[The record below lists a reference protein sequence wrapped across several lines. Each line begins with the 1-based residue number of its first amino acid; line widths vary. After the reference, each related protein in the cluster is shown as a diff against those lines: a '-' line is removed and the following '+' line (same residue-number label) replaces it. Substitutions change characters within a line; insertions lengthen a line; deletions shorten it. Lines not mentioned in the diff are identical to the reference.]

1 MSTIRVDIQVLRGL
15 AVLFVVL
22 EHLAIPGFQ
31 YGYLGVDIFFVISGF
46 LITSI
51 VSKGL
56 DRDSFS
62 FKQFYLRRA
71 KRLLPASFVTILATI
86 IAAKFFLP
94 PMQIESLKQQIVGA
108 LTFSTNLVLLS
119 QAGYFDLESATKPL
133 LHMWS
138 LAVEEQF
145 YFFVPALLAF
155 TPAKHWRKILIFLAI
170 ASFVGCLYLSA
181 SNQSAAFYLL
191 PTRAWELLIGSI
203 ASMLVHSNVIK
214 SMTSKLA
221 IPAFAVLLASPFVNT
236 GLSHPGLDAVIVCF
250 ATAIVL
256 LANHKMLNGQKRMFF
271 VNKIGDV
278 SYSLYLVHWPIIA
291 IANASIETESV
302 TIKAMLLAASFI
314 SAFALY
320 RFVEEPF
327 RKMQYGIKP
336 SLVVFPALTLALFG
350 LSYSF
355 LKVQS
360 AEAIEKLF
368 APNYG
373 LDRSC
378 GTNIYKD
385 TEKCRTSPDPKIIV
399 WGDSYAMHNIPGI
412 ALSQKIDIRQATRSA
427 CAPFLN
433 TAPNTKRSNFEEQAR
448 QCVGF
453 NESAFK
459 FISQTPS
466 IDTVILAGSYGQ
478 YMQDTYESISFDDSG
493 VMQIAKSTPE
503 RAMKDMREVVEK
515 LKALGKQV
523 VIIAPPPPL
532 NTTLVG
538 CIQGE
543 MANPSLTNQS
553 SKCML
558 DRKLFE
564 RSHKNVLDLMKY
576 AENSLGAKVIYL
588 SDALCDA
595 NSCKTIIDG
604 VPIYR
609 DPGHL
614 STTGSLKLYE
624 KMPNILSAI
633 AGKHQS

>member
-22 EHLAIPGFQ
+22 EHLAIPGFH

-51 VSKGL
+51 VSRGL
-56 DRDSFS
+56 ARDKFS
-62 FKQFYLRRA
+62 FKEFYLRRA

-86 IAAKFFLP
+86 IAAKLFLP
-94 PMQIESLKQQIVGA
+94 PMQIESLKQQIIGA
-108 LTFSTNLVLLS
+108 LTFSTNFVLLS

-155 TPAKHWRKILIFLAI
+155 TPAKHWRKILVVLAI
-170 ASFVGCLYLSA
+170 ASFVGCLYLSL

-203 ASMLVHSNVIK
+203 ASMLVHSAAVKNV
-214 SMTSKLA
+214 TSKLA
-221 IPAFAVLLASPFVNT
+221 VPAFAVLLASPFVNS
-236 GLSHPGLDAVIVCF
+236 GLSHPGLDAVVVCF

-256 LANHKMLNGQKRMFF
+256 LANHRLINSKVWTPIEKA
-271 VNKIGDV
+271 GDI

-291 IANASIETESV
+291 IANASIGTESMTV
-302 TIKAMLLAASFI
+302 KATLLAASLVTAI
-314 SAFALY
+314 ALY
-320 RFVEEPF
+320 NLVEKPF
-327 RKMQYGIKP
+327 RVMQYGFKP

-350 LSYSF
+350 LSHSF

-360 AEAIEKLF
+360 AEKIEKLF

-385 TEKCRTSPDPKIIV
+385 TEKCRTSQDPKIIV
-399 WGDSYAMHNIPGI
+399 WGDSYAMHNIPG
-412 ALSQKIDIRQATRSA
+412 LSQAQKIDIRQATRSA

-433 TAPNTKRSNFEEQAR
+433 TAPNTKRSDFEAQAR

-453 NESAFK
+453 NDSTFK
-459 FISQTPS
+459 FISDTPS
-466 IDTVILAGSYGQ
+466 IKTVILAGSYGQ
-478 YMQDTYESISFDDSG
+478 YMQDTFESISFDTSG
-493 VMQIAKSTPE
+493 VMQIEKSTPK
-503 RAMKDMREVVEK
+503 RAMKDMQVVVEK

-523 VIIAPPPPL
+523 VIISPPPPI
-532 NTTLVG
+532 NTTIVS
-538 CIQGE
+538 CIQAE
-543 MANPSLTNQS
+543 MASPSLTNQS
-553 SKCML
+553 SKCLL

-564 RSHKNVLDLMKY
+564 RSHKNVLNLMKY
-576 AENSLGAKVIYL
+576 AETSLGAKVIYL

-595 NSCKTIIDG
+595 KSCKTIIDG

-614 STTGSLKLYE
+614 SNTGSVKLYQ
-624 KMPNILSAI
+624 KMPNIL
-633 AGKHQS
+633 AGINSNS

>member
-22 EHLAIPGFQ
+22 EHLAIPGFH

-51 VSKGL
+51 VSRGL
-56 DRDSFS
+56 ARDKFS
-62 FKQFYLRRA
+62 FKEFYLRRA

-86 IAAKFFLP
+86 IAAKLFLP
-94 PMQIESLKQQIVGA
+94 PMQIESLKQQIIGA
-108 LTFSTNLVLLS
+108 LTFSTNFVLLS

-155 TPAKHWRKILIFLAI
+155 TPAKHWRKILVVLAI
-170 ASFVGCLYLSA
+170 ASFVGCLYLSL

-203 ASMLVHSNVIK
+203 ASMLVHSAAVKNV
-214 SMTSKLA
+214 TSKLA
-221 IPAFAVLLASPFVNT
+221 IPAFAVLLASPFFNS
-236 GLSHPGLDAVIVCF
+236 GLSHPGLDAVVVCF

-256 LANHKMLNGQKRMFF
+256 LANHRLINSKVWSPIEKA
-271 VNKIGDV
+271 GDI

-291 IANASIETESV
+291 IANASIGTESMTV
-302 TIKAMLLAASFI
+302 KATLLAASLVTAI
-314 SAFALY
+314 ALY
-320 RFVEEPF
+320 NLVEKPF
-327 RKMQYGIKP
+327 RVMQYGFKP

-350 LSYSF
+350 LSHSF

-360 AEAIEKLF
+360 AEKIEKLF

-385 TEKCRTSPDPKIIV
+385 TEKCRTSQDPKIIV
-399 WGDSYAMHNIPGI
+399 WGDSYAMHNIPG
-412 ALSQKIDIRQATRSA
+412 LSQAQKIDIRQATRSA

-433 TAPNTKRSNFEEQAR
+433 TAPNTKRSDFEAQAR

-453 NESAFK
+453 NDSTFK
-459 FISQTPS
+459 FISDTPS
-466 IDTVILAGSYGQ
+466 IKTVILAGSYGQ
-478 YMQDTYESISFDDSG
+478 YMQDTFESISFDTSG
-493 VMQIAKSTPE
+493 VMQVEKSTPE
-503 RAMKDMREVVEK
+503 RAMKDMQVVVEK

-523 VIIAPPPPL
+523 VIISPPPPI
-532 NTTLVG
+532 NTTIVS
-538 CIQGE
+538 CIQAE
-543 MANPSLTNQS
+543 MASPSLTNQS
-553 SKCML
+553 SKCLL

-564 RSHKNVLDLMKY
+564 RSHKNVLNLMKY
-576 AENSLGAKVIYL
+576 AETSLGAKVIYL

-595 NSCKTIIDG
+595 KSCKTIIDG

-614 STTGSLKLYE
+614 SNTGSVKLYQ
-624 KMPNILSAI
+624 KMPNIL
-633 AGKHQS
+633 AGINSNS

>member
-1 MSTIRVDIQVLRGL
+1 
-15 AVLFVVL
+15 
-22 EHLAIPGFQ
+22 LAIPGFH

-51 VSKGL
+51 VSRGL
-56 DRDSFS
+56 ARDKFS
-62 FKQFYLRRA
+62 FKEFYLRRA

-86 IAAKFFLP
+86 IAAKLFLP
-94 PMQIESLKQQIVGA
+94 PMQIESLKQQIIGA
-108 LTFSTNLVLLS
+108 LTFSTNFVLLS

-155 TPAKHWRKILIFLAI
+155 TPAKHWRKILVVLAI
-170 ASFVGCLYLSA
+170 ASFVGCLYLSL

-203 ASMLVHSNVIK
+203 ASMLVHSAAVKNV
-214 SMTSKLA
+214 TSKLA
-221 IPAFAVLLASPFVNT
+221 VPAFAVLLASPFVNS
-236 GLSHPGLDAVIVCF
+236 GLSHPGLDAVVVCF

-256 LANHKMLNGQKRMFF
+256 LANHRLINSKVWTPIEKA
-271 VNKIGDV
+271 GDI

-291 IANASIETESV
+291 IANASIGTESMTV
-302 TIKAMLLAASFI
+302 KATLLAASLVTAI
-314 SAFALY
+314 ALY
-320 RFVEEPF
+320 NLVEKPF
-327 RKMQYGIKP
+327 RVMQYGFKP

-350 LSYSF
+350 LSHSF

-360 AEAIEKLF
+360 AEKIEKLF

-385 TEKCRTSPDPKIIV
+385 TEKCRTSQDPKIIV
-399 WGDSYAMHNIPGI
+399 WGDSYAMHNIPG
-412 ALSQKIDIRQATRSA
+412 LSQAQKIDIRQATRSA

-433 TAPNTKRSNFEEQAR
+433 TAPNTKRSDFEAQAR

-453 NESAFK
+453 NDSTFK
-459 FISQTPS
+459 FISDTPS
-466 IDTVILAGSYGQ
+466 IKTVILAGSYGQ
-478 YMQDTYESISFDDSG
+478 YMQDTFESISFDTSG
-493 VMQIAKSTPE
+493 VMQIEKSTPE
-503 RAMKDMREVVEK
+503 RAMKDMQVVVEK

-523 VIIAPPPPL
+523 VIISPPPPI
-532 NTTLVG
+532 NTTIVS
-538 CIQGE
+538 CIQAE
-543 MANPSLTNQS
+543 MASPSLTNQS
-553 SKCML
+553 SKCLL

-564 RSHKNVLDLMKY
+564 RSHKNVLNLMKY
-576 AENSLGAKVIYL
+576 ADTSLGAKVIYL

-595 NSCKTIIDG
+595 KSCKTIIDG

-614 STTGSLKLYE
+614 SNTGSVKLYQ
-624 KMPNILSAI
+624 KMPNIL
-633 AGKHQS
+633 AGINSNS

>member
-1 MSTIRVDIQVLRGL
+1 
-15 AVLFVVL
+15 
-22 EHLAIPGFQ
+22 LAIPGFH

-51 VSKGL
+51 VSRGL
-56 DRDSFS
+56 ARDKFS
-62 FKQFYLRRA
+62 FKEFYLRRA

-86 IAAKFFLP
+86 IAAKLFLP
-94 PMQIESLKQQIVGA
+94 PMQIESLKQQIIGA
-108 LTFSTNLVLLS
+108 LTFSTNFVLLS

-155 TPAKHWRKILIFLAI
+155 TPAKHWRKILVVLAI
-170 ASFVGCLYLSA
+170 ASFVGCLYLSL

-203 ASMLVHSNVIK
+203 ASMLVHSAAVKNV
-214 SMTSKLA
+214 TSKLA
-221 IPAFAVLLASPFVNT
+221 IPAFAVLLASPFFNS
-236 GLSHPGLDAVIVCF
+236 GLSHPGLDAVVVCF

-256 LANHKMLNGQKRMFF
+256 LANHRLINSKVWSPIEKA
-271 VNKIGDV
+271 GDI

-291 IANASIETESV
+291 IANASIGTESMTV
-302 TIKAMLLAASFI
+302 KATLLAASLVTAI
-314 SAFALY
+314 ALY
-320 RFVEEPF
+320 NLVEKPF
-327 RKMQYGIKP
+327 RVMQYGFKP

-350 LSYSF
+350 LSHSF

-360 AEAIEKLF
+360 AEKIEKLF

-385 TEKCRTSPDPKIIV
+385 TEKCRTSQDPKIIV
-399 WGDSYAMHNIPGI
+399 WGDSYAMHNIPG
-412 ALSQKIDIRQATRSA
+412 LSQAQKIDIRQATRSA

-433 TAPNTKRSNFEEQAR
+433 TAPNTKRSDFEAQAR

-453 NESAFK
+453 NDSTFK
-459 FISQTPS
+459 FISDTPS
-466 IDTVILAGSYGQ
+466 IKTVILAGSYGQ
-478 YMQDTYESISFDDSG
+478 YMQDTFESISFDTSG
-493 VMQIAKSTPE
+493 VMQIEKSTPE
-503 RAMKDMREVVEK
+503 RAMKDMQVVVEK

-523 VIIAPPPPL
+523 VIISPPPPI
-532 NTTLVG
+532 NTTIVS
-538 CIQGE
+538 CIQAE
-543 MANPSLTNQS
+543 MASPSLTNQS
-553 SKCML
+553 SKCLL

-564 RSHKNVLDLMKY
+564 RSHKNVLNLMKY
-576 AENSLGAKVIYL
+576 AETSLGAKVIYL

-595 NSCKTIIDG
+595 KSCKTIIDG

-614 STTGSLKLYE
+614 SNTGSVKLYQ
-624 KMPNILSAI
+624 KMPNIL
-633 AGKHQS
+633 AGINSNS

>member
-1 MSTIRVDIQVLRGL
+1 MSKIRVDIQVLRGL

-56 DRDSFS
+56 ERDKFS
-62 FKQFYLRRA
+62 FKEFYLRRA

-86 IAAKFFLP
+86 AAAKLFLP
-94 PMQIESLKQQIVGA
+94 PMQIESLKQQIIGA
-108 LTFSTNLVLLS
+108 LTFSTNFVLLS

-155 TPAKHWRKILIFLAI
+155 TPAKHWRKILVVLAI

-203 ASMLVHSNVIK
+203 ASMLVHSAVVKNAA
-214 SMTSKLA
+214 SKLA
-221 IPAFAVLLASPFVNT
+221 IPAFAVLLASPFVNS
-236 GLSHPGLDAVIVCF
+236 GLSHPGLDAVVVCF

-256 LANHKMLNGQKRMFF
+256 LANHSLLNGQKRMLFI
-271 VNKIGDV
+271 NKAGDI

-291 IANASIETESV
+291 IANASIGTDSM
-302 TIKAMLLAASFI
+302 ILKATLLAASLV
-314 SAFALY
+314 SAVALY
-320 RFVEEPF
+320 NLVEKPF
-327 RKMQYGIKP
+327 RVMQYSYKP

-350 LSYSF
+350 LSHSF
-355 LKVQS
+355 LKVHS
-360 AEAIEKLF
+360 AEKIEKLF

-378 GTNIYKD
+378 GTNIYRD
-385 TEKCRTSPDPKIIV
+385 TEKCRTSQDPKTIV
-399 WGDSYAMHNIPGI
+399 WGDSFAMHNIPGM
-412 ALSQKIDIRQATRSA
+412 AQSQKIDIRQATRSA
-427 CAPFLN
+427 CPPFLN
-433 TAPNTKRSNFEEQAR
+433 TAPSNRRSNFELQAR
-448 QCVGF
+448 QCAGF
-453 NESAFK
+453 NDSTFK
-459 FISQTPS
+459 FISETPS
-466 IDTVILAGSYGQ
+466 IKTVILAGSYGQ
-478 YMQDTYESISFDDSG
+478 YMQDTYESISFDANG
-493 VMQIAKSTPE
+493 AMQVEKSTPE
-503 RAMKDMREVVEK
+503 RVMKDMRNVVEK

-523 VIIAPPPPL
+523 VIIAPPPQI
-532 NTTLVG
+532 NTTIVS

-543 MANPSLTNQS
+543 MANPSLINQS
-553 SKCML
+553 SKCLL

-576 AENSLGAKVIYL
+576 AETTLGAKVIYL

-595 NSCKTIIDG
+595 KSCKTIIDG

-609 DPGHL
+609 DKGHL
-614 STTGSLKLYE
+614 STTGSVKLYQ
-624 KMPNILSAI
+624 KMPNIL
-633 AGKHQS
+633 AGVDSNT

>member
-22 EHLAIPGFQ
+22 EHLAIPGFH

-51 VSKGL
+51 VSRGL
-56 DRDSFS
+56 ARDKFS
-62 FKQFYLRRA
+62 FKEFYLRRA

-86 IAAKFFLP
+86 IAAKLFLP
-94 PMQIESLKQQIVGA
+94 PMQTESLKQQIIGA
-108 LTFSTNLVLLS
+108 LTFSTNFVLLS

-155 TPAKHWRKILIFLAI
+155 TPARHWRKILVVLAI
-170 ASFVGCLYLSA
+170 ASFVGCLYLSL

-203 ASMLVHSNVIK
+203 ASMLVHSAAVKNV
-214 SMTSKLA
+214 TSKLA
-221 IPAFAVLLASPFVNT
+221 IPAFAVLLASPFFNS
-236 GLSHPGLDAVIVCF
+236 GLSHPGLDAVVVCF

-256 LANHKMLNGQKRMFF
+256 LANHRLINSKVWSPIEKA
-271 VNKIGDV
+271 GDI

-291 IANASIETESV
+291 IANASIGTESMTV
-302 TIKAMLLAASFI
+302 KATLLAASLVTAI
-314 SAFALY
+314 ALY
-320 RFVEEPF
+320 NLVEKPF
-327 RKMQYGIKP
+327 RVMQYGFKP

-350 LSYSF
+350 LSHSF

-360 AEAIEKLF
+360 AEKIEKLF

-385 TEKCRTSPDPKIIV
+385 TEKCRTSQDPKIIV
-399 WGDSYAMHNIPGI
+399 WGDSYAMHNIPG
-412 ALSQKIDIRQATRSA
+412 LSQAQKIDIRQATRSA

-433 TAPNTKRSNFEEQAR
+433 TAPNTKRSDFEAQAR

-453 NESAFK
+453 NDSTFK
-459 FISQTPS
+459 FISDTPS
-466 IDTVILAGSYGQ
+466 IKTVILAGSYGQ
-478 YMQDTYESISFDDSG
+478 YMQDTFESISFDTSG
-493 VMQIAKSTPE
+493 VMQVEKSTPE
-503 RAMKDMREVVEK
+503 RAMKDMQVVVEK

-523 VIIAPPPPL
+523 VIISPPPPI
-532 NTTLVG
+532 NTTIVS
-538 CIQGE
+538 CIQAE
-543 MANPSLTNQS
+543 MASPSLTNQS
-553 SKCML
+553 SKCLL

-564 RSHKNVLDLMKY
+564 RSHKNVLNLMKY
-576 AENSLGAKVIYL
+576 AETSLGAKVIYL

-595 NSCKTIIDG
+595 KSCKTIIDG

-614 STTGSLKLYE
+614 SNTGSVKLYQ
-624 KMPNILSAI
+624 KMPNIL
-633 AGKHQS
+633 AGINSNS

>member
-22 EHLAIPGFQ
+22 EHLAIPGFH

-51 VSKGL
+51 VSRGL
-56 DRDSFS
+56 ARDKFS
-62 FKQFYLRRA
+62 FKEFYLRRA

-86 IAAKFFLP
+86 IAAKLFLP
-94 PMQIESLKQQIVGA
+94 PMQIESLKQQIIGA
-108 LTFSTNLVLLS
+108 LTFSTNFVLLS

-155 TPAKHWRKILIFLAI
+155 TPARHWRKILVVLAI
-170 ASFVGCLYLSA
+170 ASFVGCLYLSL

-203 ASMLVHSNVIK
+203 ASMLVHSAAVKNV
-214 SMTSKLA
+214 TSKLA
-221 IPAFAVLLASPFVNT
+221 VPAFAVLLASPFVNS
-236 GLSHPGLDAVIVCF
+236 GLSHPGLDAVVVCF

-256 LANHKMLNGQKRMFF
+256 LANHRLINSKVWTPIEKA
-271 VNKIGDV
+271 GDI

-291 IANASIETESV
+291 IANASIGTESMTV
-302 TIKAMLLAASFI
+302 KATLLAASLVTAI
-314 SAFALY
+314 ALY
-320 RFVEEPF
+320 NLVEKPF
-327 RKMQYGIKP
+327 RVMQYGFKP

-350 LSYSF
+350 LSHSF

-360 AEAIEKLF
+360 AEKIEKLF

-385 TEKCRTSPDPKIIV
+385 TEKCRTSQDPKIIV
-399 WGDSYAMHNIPGI
+399 WGDSYAMHNIPG
-412 ALSQKIDIRQATRSA
+412 LSQAQKIDIRQATRSA

-433 TAPNTKRSNFEEQAR
+433 TAPNTKRSDFEAQAR

-453 NESAFK
+453 NDSTFK
-459 FISQTPS
+459 FISDTPS
-466 IDTVILAGSYGQ
+466 IKTVILAGSYGQ
-478 YMQDTYESISFDDSG
+478 YMQDTFESISFDTSG
-493 VMQIAKSTPE
+493 VMQIEKSTPE
-503 RAMKDMREVVEK
+503 RAMKDMQVVVEK

-523 VIIAPPPPL
+523 VIISPPPPI
-532 NTTLVG
+532 NTTIVS
-538 CIQGE
+538 CIQAE
-543 MANPSLTNQS
+543 MASPSLTNQS
-553 SKCML
+553 SKCLL

-564 RSHKNVLDLMKY
+564 RSHKNVLNLMKY
-576 AENSLGAKVIYL
+576 AETSLGAKVIYL

-595 NSCKTIIDG
+595 KSCKTIIDG

-614 STTGSLKLYE
+614 SNTGSVKLYQ
-624 KMPNILSAI
+624 KMPNIL
-633 AGKHQS
+633 AGINSNS

>member
-51 VSKGL
+51 VARGIE
-56 DRDSFS
+56 RDKFS
-62 FKQFYLRRA
+62 FKEFYLRRA

-94 PMQIESLKQQIVGA
+94 PMQIDSLKQQIIGA
-108 LTFSTNLVLLS
+108 LTFSTNFVLLS

-155 TPAKHWRKILIFLAI
+155 TPAKHWRRILVVLAI
-170 ASFVGCLYLSA
+170 ASFVGCLYLSL

-203 ASMLVHSNVIK
+203 ASMLVYSANVK
-214 SMTSKLA
+214 NVASKLA
-221 IPAFAVLLASPFVNT
+221 IPSFAVLLASPFFNS

-256 LANHKMLNGQKRMFF
+256 LANHRLINSKVWMPIEKA
-271 VNKIGDV
+271 GDI

-291 IANASIETESV
+291 IANASIGTESMTV
-302 TIKAMLLAASFI
+302 KATLLAASL
-314 SAFALY
+314 ATAVALY
-320 RFVEEPF
+320 NLVEKPF
-327 RKMQYGIKP
+327 RVMQYGFKP

-350 LSYSF
+350 LSHSF
-355 LKVQS
+355 LNVQS
-360 AEAIEKLF
+360 AEKIEKLF

-385 TEKCRTSPDPKIIV
+385 TEKCRTSQDPKIIV
-399 WGDSYAMHNIPGI
+399 WGDSYAMHNIPGL
-412 ALSQKIDIRQATRSA
+412 AQTQKIDIRQATRSA

-433 TAPNTKRSNFEEQAR
+433 TAPNTKKSNFEEQAR

-453 NESAFK
+453 NDSTFK
-459 FISQTPS
+459 FISETKS
-466 IDTVILAGSYGQ
+466 IKTVILAASYWQ
-478 YMQDTYESISFDDSG
+478 YTQDTYESISFDASG
-493 VMQIAKSTPE
+493 SMQIAKSTPE
-503 RAMKDMREVVEK
+503 RAKHDMREVVEK
-515 LKALGKQV
+515 LNGLGKQV

-532 NTTLVG
+532 NSSIIN

-558 DRKLFE
+558 DRRVFE
-564 RSHKNVLDLMKY
+564 RSHKNVLELMKY
-576 AENSLGAKVIYL
+576 AETSLGAKVVYL
-588 SDALCDA
+588 SDALCDTK
-595 NSCKTIIDG
+595 SCKTIIDG

-609 DPGHL
+609 NPGHL

-624 KMPNILSAI
+624 RLPNILSSAQ
-633 AGKHQS
+633 GNTQS

>member
-22 EHLAIPGFQ
+22 EHLAIPGFH

-51 VSKGL
+51 VSRGL
-56 DRDSFS
+56 ARDKFS
-62 FKQFYLRRA
+62 FKEFYLRRA

-86 IAAKFFLP
+86 IAAKLFLP
-94 PMQIESLKQQIVGA
+94 PMQIESLKQQIIGA
-108 LTFSTNLVLLS
+108 LTFSTNFVLLS

-155 TPAKHWRKILIFLAI
+155 TPAKHWRKILVVLAI
-170 ASFVGCLYLSA
+170 ASFVGCLYLSL

-203 ASMLVHSNVIK
+203 ASMLVHSAAVKNV
-214 SMTSKLA
+214 TSKLA
-221 IPAFAVLLASPFVNT
+221 IPAFAVLLASPFVNS
-236 GLSHPGLDAVIVCF
+236 GLSHPGLDAVVVCF

-256 LANHKMLNGQKRMFF
+256 LANHRLINSKVWTPIEKA
-271 VNKIGDV
+271 GDI

-291 IANASIETESV
+291 IANASIGTESMTV
-302 TIKAMLLAASFI
+302 KATLLAASLVTAI
-314 SAFALY
+314 ALY
-320 RFVEEPF
+320 NLVEKPF
-327 RKMQYGIKP
+327 RVMQYGFKP

-350 LSYSF
+350 LSHSF

-360 AEAIEKLF
+360 AEKIEKLF

-385 TEKCRTSPDPKIIV
+385 TEKCRTSQDPKIIV
-399 WGDSYAMHNIPGI
+399 WGDSYAMHNIPG
-412 ALSQKIDIRQATRSA
+412 LSQAQKIDIRQATRSA

-433 TAPNTKRSNFEEQAR
+433 TAPNTKRSDFEAQAR

-453 NESAFK
+453 NDSTFK
-459 FISQTPS
+459 FISDTPS
-466 IDTVILAGSYGQ
+466 IKTVILAGSYGQ
-478 YMQDTYESISFDDSG
+478 YMQDTFESISFDTSG
-493 VMQIAKSTPE
+493 VMQIEKSTPE
-503 RAMKDMREVVEK
+503 RAMKDMQVVVEK

-523 VIIAPPPPL
+523 VIISPPPPI
-532 NTTLVG
+532 NTTIVS
-538 CIQGE
+538 CIQAE
-543 MANPSLTNQS
+543 MASPSLTNQS
-553 SKCML
+553 SKCLL

-564 RSHKNVLDLMKY
+564 RSHKNVLNLMKY
-576 AENSLGAKVIYL
+576 AETSLGAKVIYL

-595 NSCKTIIDG
+595 KSCKTIIDG

-614 STTGSLKLYE
+614 SNTGSVKLYQ
-624 KMPNILSAI
+624 KMPNIL
-633 AGKHQS
+633 AGINSNS

>member
-51 VSKGL
+51 VARGL
-56 DRDSFS
+56 ERDKFS
-62 FKQFYLRRA
+62 FKEFYLRRA

-94 PMQIESLKQQIVGA
+94 PMQIDSLKQQIIGA
-108 LTFSTNLVLLS
+108 LTFSTNFVLLS

-155 TPAKHWRKILIFLAI
+155 TPAKHWRKILVALAI
-170 ASFVGCLYLSA
+170 ASFVGCLYLSL

-203 ASMLVHSNVIK
+203 ASMLVYSANVK
-214 SMTSKLA
+214 NVASKLT
-221 IPAFAVLLASPFVNT
+221 IPSFAVLLASPFFNS

-256 LANHKMLNGQKRMFF
+256 LANHRLINSKVWMPIEKA
-271 VNKIGDV
+271 GDI

-291 IANASIETESV
+291 IANASIGTESMTV
-302 TIKAMLLAASFI
+302 KATLFAASL
-314 SAFALY
+314 ATAVALY
-320 RFVEEPF
+320 NLVEKPF
-327 RKMQYGIKP
+327 RLMQYGFKP

-350 LSYSF
+350 LSHSF

-360 AEAIEKLF
+360 AEKIEKLF

-385 TEKCRTSPDPKIIV
+385 TEKCRTSQDPKIIV
-399 WGDSYAMHNIPGI
+399 WGDSYAMHNIPGL
-412 ALSQKIDIRQATRSA
+412 AQSQKIDIRQATRSA

-453 NESAFK
+453 NDSAFK
-459 FISQTPS
+459 FISENPS
-466 IDTVILAGSYGQ
+466 IKTVILAGSYGQ
-478 YMQDTYESISFDDSG
+478 YMQDTYESISFDTNG
-493 VMQIAKSTPE
+493 AMHVEKSTPE
-503 RAMKDMREVVEK
+503 RAMKDMRNVVEK

-532 NTTLVG
+532 NTTIVS

-553 SKCML
+553 NKCLL
-558 DRKLFE
+558 DRALFE
-564 RSHKNVLDLMKY
+564 RSHKNVLNLMKY
-576 AENSLGAKVIYL
+576 AETTLGAKVIYL

-595 NSCKTIIDG
+595 KSCKTIIDG

-614 STTGSLKLYE
+614 STTGSVKLYQ
-624 KMPNILSAI
+624 KMPNILSGI
-633 AGKHQS
+633 NSNS

>member
-51 VSKGL
+51 VARGL
-56 DRDSFS
+56 ERDKFS
-62 FKQFYLRRA
+62 FKEFYLRRA

-86 IAAKFFLP
+86 VAAKFFLP
-94 PMQIESLKQQIVGA
+94 PMQIDSLKQQIIGA
-108 LTFSTNLVLLS
+108 LTFSTNFVLLS

-155 TPAKHWRKILIFLAI
+155 TPAKHWRKILVALAI
-170 ASFVGCLYLSA
+170 ASFVGCLYLSL

-203 ASMLVHSNVIK
+203 ASMLVYSANVK
-214 SMTSKLA
+214 NVASKLA
-221 IPAFAVLLASPFVNT
+221 IPSFAVLLASPFFNS

-256 LANHKMLNGQKRMFF
+256 LANHRLINSKVWMPIEKA
-271 VNKIGDV
+271 GDI

-291 IANASIETESV
+291 IANASIGTESMTV
-302 TIKAMLLAASFI
+302 KATLFAASL
-314 SAFALY
+314 ATAVALY
-320 RFVEEPF
+320 NLVEKPF
-327 RKMQYGIKP
+327 RVMQYGFKP

-350 LSYSF
+350 LSHSF

-360 AEAIEKLF
+360 AEKIEKLF

-385 TEKCRTSPDPKIIV
+385 TEKCRTSQDPKIIV
-399 WGDSYAMHNIPGI
+399 WGDSYAMHNIPGL
-412 ALSQKIDIRQATRSA
+412 AQSQKIDIRQATRSA

-453 NESAFK
+453 NDSAFK
-459 FISQTPS
+459 FISENPS
-466 IDTVILAGSYGQ
+466 IKTVILAGSYGQ
-478 YMQDTYESISFDDSG
+478 YMQDTYESISFDTNG
-493 VMQIAKSTPE
+493 AMQVEKSTPE
-503 RAMKDMREVVEK
+503 RAMKDMRNVVEK

-532 NTTLVG
+532 NTTIVS

-553 SKCML
+553 NKCLL
-558 DRKLFE
+558 DRALFE
-564 RSHKNVLDLMKY
+564 RSHKNVLNLMKY
-576 AENSLGAKVIYL
+576 AETTLGAKVIYL

-595 NSCKTIIDG
+595 KSCKTIIDG

-614 STTGSLKLYE
+614 STTGSVKLYQ
-624 KMPNILSAI
+624 KMPNIL
-633 AGKHQS
+633 AGINSNS

>member
-51 VSKGL
+51 VARGL
-56 DRDSFS
+56 ERDKFS
-62 FKQFYLRRA
+62 FKEFYLRRA

-86 IAAKFFLP
+86 VAAKFFLP
-94 PMQIESLKQQIVGA
+94 PMQIDSLKQQIIGA
-108 LTFSTNLVLLS
+108 LTFSTNFVLLS

-155 TPAKHWRKILIFLAI
+155 TPAKHWRKILVVLAI
-170 ASFVGCLYLSA
+170 ASFVGCLYLSL

-203 ASMLVHSNVIK
+203 ASMLVYSAAVK
-214 SMTSKLA
+214 SVASKLA
-221 IPAFAVLLASPFVNT
+221 IPSFAVLLASPFFNS

-256 LANHKMLNGQKRMFF
+256 LANHRLINSKVWMPIEKA
-271 VNKIGDV
+271 GDI

-291 IANASIETESV
+291 IANASIGTESM
-302 TIKAMLLAASFI
+302 TMKATLLAASLV
-314 SAFALY
+314 SAVALY
-320 RFVEEPF
+320 NLVEKPF
-327 RKMQYGIKP
+327 RVMQYGFKP

-350 LSYSF
+350 LSHSF

-360 AEAIEKLF
+360 AEKIEKLF

-385 TEKCRTSPDPKIIV
+385 TEKCRTSQDPKIIV
-399 WGDSYAMHNIPGI
+399 WGDSYAMHNIPGL
-412 ALSQKIDIRQATRSA
+412 AQSQKIDIRQATRSA

-453 NESAFK
+453 NDSAFK
-459 FISQTPS
+459 FISENPS
-466 IDTVILAGSYGQ
+466 IKTVILAGSYGQ
-478 YMQDTYESISFDDSG
+478 YMQDTYESISFDTNG
-493 VMQIAKSTPE
+493 AMQVEKSTPE
-503 RAMKDMREVVEK
+503 RAMKDMRNVVEK

-532 NTTLVG
+532 NTTIVS

-553 SKCML
+553 NKCLL
-558 DRKLFE
+558 DRALFE
-564 RSHKNVLDLMKY
+564 RSHKNVLNLMKY
-576 AENSLGAKVIYL
+576 AETTLGAKVIYL

-595 NSCKTIIDG
+595 KSCKTIIDG

-614 STTGSLKLYE
+614 STTGSVKLYQ
-624 KMPNILSAI
+624 KMPNIL
-633 AGKHQS
+633 AGINSNS

>member
-22 EHLAIPGFQ
+22 EHLAIPGFH

-51 VSKGL
+51 VSRGL
-56 DRDSFS
+56 ARDKFS
-62 FKQFYLRRA
+62 FKEFYLRRA

-86 IAAKFFLP
+86 IAAKLFLP
-94 PMQIESLKQQIVGA
+94 PMQIESLKQQIIGA
-108 LTFSTNLVLLS
+108 LTFSTNFVLLS

-155 TPAKHWRKILIFLAI
+155 TPARHWRKILVVLAI
-170 ASFVGCLYLSA
+170 ASFVGCLYLSL

-203 ASMLVHSNVIK
+203 ASMLVHSAAVKNV
-214 SMTSKLA
+214 TSKLA
-221 IPAFAVLLASPFVNT
+221 IPAFAVLLASPFFNS
-236 GLSHPGLDAVIVCF
+236 GLSHPGLDAVVVCF

-256 LANHKMLNGQKRMFF
+256 LANHRLINSKVWSPIEKA
-271 VNKIGDV
+271 GDI

-291 IANASIETESV
+291 IANASIGTESMTV
-302 TIKAMLLAASFI
+302 KATLLAASLVTAI
-314 SAFALY
+314 ALY
-320 RFVEEPF
+320 NLVEKPF
-327 RKMQYGIKP
+327 RVMQYGFKP

-350 LSYSF
+350 LSHSF

-360 AEAIEKLF
+360 AEKIEKLF

-385 TEKCRTSPDPKIIV
+385 TEKCRTSQDPKIIV
-399 WGDSYAMHNIPGI
+399 WGDSYAMHNIPG
-412 ALSQKIDIRQATRSA
+412 LSQAQKIDIRQATRSA

-433 TAPNTKRSNFEEQAR
+433 TAPNTKRSDFEAQAR

-453 NESAFK
+453 NDSTFK
-459 FISQTPS
+459 FISDTPS
-466 IDTVILAGSYGQ
+466 IKTVILAGSYGQ
-478 YMQDTYESISFDDSG
+478 YMQDTFESISFDTSG
-493 VMQIAKSTPE
+493 VMQIEKSTPE
-503 RAMKDMREVVEK
+503 RAMKDMQVVVEK

-523 VIIAPPPPL
+523 VIISPPPPI
-532 NTTLVG
+532 NTTIVS
-538 CIQGE
+538 CIQAE
-543 MANPSLTNQS
+543 MASPSLTNQS
-553 SKCML
+553 SKCLL

-564 RSHKNVLDLMKY
+564 RSHKNVLNLMKY
-576 AENSLGAKVIYL
+576 AETSLGAKVIYL

-595 NSCKTIIDG
+595 KSCKTIIDG

-614 STTGSLKLYE
+614 SNTGSVKLYQ
-624 KMPNILSAI
+624 KMPNIL
-633 AGKHQS
+633 AGINSNS

>member
-51 VSKGL
+51 VARGL
-56 DRDSFS
+56 ERDKFS
-62 FKQFYLRRA
+62 FKEFYLRRA

-86 IAAKFFLP
+86 VAAKFFLP
-94 PMQIESLKQQIVGA
+94 PMQIDSLKQQIIGA
-108 LTFSTNLVLLS
+108 LTFSTNFVLLS

-155 TPAKHWRKILIFLAI
+155 TPAKHWRKILVALAI
-170 ASFVGCLYLSA
+170 ASFVGCLYLSL

-203 ASMLVHSNVIK
+203 ASMLVYSAAVK
-214 SMTSKLA
+214 SVASKLA
-221 IPAFAVLLASPFVNT
+221 IPAFAVLLASPFVNS
-236 GLSHPGLDAVIVCF
+236 GLSHPGLDAVVVCF

-256 LANHKMLNGQKRMFF
+256 LANHRLINS
-271 VNKIGDV
+271 KIWTPIEKAGDI

-291 IANASIETESV
+291 IANASIGTESMTV
-302 TIKAMLLAASFI
+302 KTTLFAASLVTAI
-314 SAFALY
+314 ALY
-320 RFVEEPF
+320 NLVEKPF
-327 RKMQYGIKP
+327 RVMQYGFKP

-350 LSYSF
+350 LSHSF

-360 AEAIEKLF
+360 AEKIEKLF

-385 TEKCRTSPDPKIIV
+385 TEKCRTSQDPNIIV
-399 WGDSYAMHNIPGI
+399 WGDSYAMHNIPGL
-412 ALSQKIDIRQATRSA
+412 AQSQKIDIRQATRSA

-453 NESAFK
+453 NDSAFK
-459 FISQTPS
+459 FISETSS
-466 IDTVILAGSYGQ
+466 IKTVILAGSYGQ
-478 YMQDTYESISFDDSG
+478 YMQDTYESISFDTNG
-493 VMQIAKSTPE
+493 AMQVEKSTPE
-503 RAMKDMREVVEK
+503 RAMKDMRTVVEK

-532 NTTLVG
+532 NTTIVS

-553 SKCML
+553 NKCLL
-558 DRKLFE
+558 DRALFE
-564 RSHKNVLDLMKY
+564 RSHKNVLNLMKY
-576 AENSLGAKVIYL
+576 AETSLGAKVIYL

-595 NSCKTIIDG
+595 KSCKTIIDG

-614 STTGSLKLYE
+614 STTGSVKLYQ
-624 KMPNILSAI
+624 KMPNIL
-633 AGKHQS
+633 AGINSNS

>member
-22 EHLAIPGFQ
+22 EHLAIPGFH

-51 VSKGL
+51 VSRGL
-56 DRDSFS
+56 ARDKFS
-62 FKQFYLRRA
+62 FKEFYLRRA

-86 IAAKFFLP
+86 IAAKLFLP
-94 PMQIESLKQQIVGA
+94 PMQIESLKQQIIGA
-108 LTFSTNLVLLS
+108 LTFSTNFVLLS

-155 TPAKHWRKILIFLAI
+155 TPAKHWRKILVVLAI
-170 ASFVGCLYLSA
+170 ASFVGCLYLSL

-203 ASMLVHSNVIK
+203 ASMLVHSAAVKNV
-214 SMTSKLA
+214 TSKLA
-221 IPAFAVLLASPFVNT
+221 IPAFAVLLASPFFNS
-236 GLSHPGLDAVIVCF
+236 GLSHPGLDAVVVCF
-250 ATAIVL
+250 ATASVL
-256 LANHKMLNGQKRMFF
+256 LANHRLINSKVWSPIEKA
-271 VNKIGDV
+271 GDI

-291 IANASIETESV
+291 IANASIGTESMTV
-302 TIKAMLLAASFI
+302 KATLLAASLVTAI
-314 SAFALY
+314 ALY
-320 RFVEEPF
+320 NLVEKPF
-327 RKMQYGIKP
+327 RVMQYGFKP

-350 LSYSF
+350 LSHSF

-360 AEAIEKLF
+360 AEKIEKLF

-385 TEKCRTSPDPKIIV
+385 TEKCRTSQDPKIIV
-399 WGDSYAMHNIPGI
+399 WGDSYAMHNIPG
-412 ALSQKIDIRQATRSA
+412 LSQAQKIDIRQATRSA

-433 TAPNTKRSNFEEQAR
+433 TAPNTKRSDFEAQAR

-453 NESAFK
+453 NDSTFK
-459 FISQTPS
+459 FISDTPS
-466 IDTVILAGSYGQ
+466 IKTVILAGSYGQ
-478 YMQDTYESISFDDSG
+478 YMQDTFESISFDTSG
-493 VMQIAKSTPE
+493 VMQVEKSTPE
-503 RAMKDMREVVEK
+503 RAMKDMQVVVEK

-523 VIIAPPPPL
+523 VIISPPPPI
-532 NTTLVG
+532 NTTIVS
-538 CIQGE
+538 CIQAE
-543 MANPSLTNQS
+543 MASPSLTNQS
-553 SKCML
+553 SKCLL

-564 RSHKNVLDLMKY
+564 RSHKNVLNLMKY
-576 AENSLGAKVIYL
+576 AETSLGAKVIYL

-595 NSCKTIIDG
+595 KSCKTIIDG

-614 STTGSLKLYE
+614 SNTGSVKLYQ
-624 KMPNILSAI
+624 KMPNIL
-633 AGKHQS
+633 AGINSNS

>member
-22 EHLAIPGFQ
+22 EHLAIPGFH

-51 VSKGL
+51 VSRGL
-56 DRDSFS
+56 ARDKFS
-62 FKQFYLRRA
+62 FKEFYLRRA

-86 IAAKFFLP
+86 IAAKLFLP
-94 PMQIESLKQQIVGA
+94 PMQIESLKQQIIGA
-108 LTFSTNLVLLS
+108 LTFSTNFVLLS

-155 TPAKHWRKILIFLAI
+155 TPARHWRKILVVLAI
-170 ASFVGCLYLSA
+170 ASFVGCLYMSL

-203 ASMLVHSNVIK
+203 ASMLVHSAAVKNV
-214 SMTSKLA
+214 TSKLA
-221 IPAFAVLLASPFVNT
+221 VPAFAVLLASPFVNS
-236 GLSHPGLDAVIVCF
+236 GLSHPGLDAVVVCF

-256 LANHKMLNGQKRMFF
+256 LANHRLINSKVWTPIEKA
-271 VNKIGDV
+271 GDI

-291 IANASIETESV
+291 IANASIGTESMTV
-302 TIKAMLLAASFI
+302 KATLLAASLVTAI
-314 SAFALY
+314 ALY
-320 RFVEEPF
+320 NLVEKPF
-327 RKMQYGIKP
+327 RVMQYGFKP

-350 LSYSF
+350 LSHSF

-360 AEAIEKLF
+360 AEKIEKLF

-385 TEKCRTSPDPKIIV
+385 TEKCRTSQDPKIIV
-399 WGDSYAMHNIPGI
+399 WGDSYAMHNIPG
-412 ALSQKIDIRQATRSA
+412 LSQAQKIDIRQATRSA

-433 TAPNTKRSNFEEQAR
+433 TAPNTKRSDFEAQAR

-453 NESAFK
+453 NDSTFK
-459 FISQTPS
+459 FISDTPS
-466 IDTVILAGSYGQ
+466 IKTVILAGSYGQ
-478 YMQDTYESISFDDSG
+478 YMQDTFESISFDTSG
-493 VMQIAKSTPE
+493 VMQIEKSTPE
-503 RAMKDMREVVEK
+503 RAMKDMQVVVEK

-523 VIIAPPPPL
+523 VIISPPPPI
-532 NTTLVG
+532 NTTIVS
-538 CIQGE
+538 CIQAE
-543 MANPSLTNQS
+543 MASPSLTNQS
-553 SKCML
+553 SKCLL

-564 RSHKNVLDLMKY
+564 RSHKNVLNLMKY
-576 AENSLGAKVIYL
+576 AETSLGAKVIYL

-595 NSCKTIIDG
+595 KSCKTIIDG

-614 STTGSLKLYE
+614 SNTGSVKLYQ
-624 KMPNILSAI
+624 KMPNIL
-633 AGKHQS
+633 AGINSNS

>member
-1 MSTIRVDIQVLRGL
+1 
-15 AVLFVVL
+15 
-22 EHLAIPGFQ
+22 LAIPGFH

-51 VSKGL
+51 VSRGL
-56 DRDSFS
+56 ARDKFS
-62 FKQFYLRRA
+62 FKEFYLRRA

-86 IAAKFFLP
+86 IAAKLFLP
-94 PMQIESLKQQIVGA
+94 PMQIESLKQQIIGA
-108 LTFSTNLVLLS
+108 LTFSTNFVLLS

-155 TPAKHWRKILIFLAI
+155 TPAKHWRKILVVLAI
-170 ASFVGCLYLSA
+170 ASFVGCLYLSL

-203 ASMLVHSNVIK
+203 ASMLVHSAAVKNV
-214 SMTSKLA
+214 TSKLA
-221 IPAFAVLLASPFVNT
+221 IPAFAVLLASPFFNS
-236 GLSHPGLDAVIVCF
+236 GLSHPGLDAVVVCF

-256 LANHKMLNGQKRMFF
+256 LANHRLINSKVWSPIEKA
-271 VNKIGDV
+271 GDI

-291 IANASIETESV
+291 IANASIGTESMTV
-302 TIKAMLLAASFI
+302 KATLLAASLVTAI
-314 SAFALY
+314 ALY
-320 RFVEEPF
+320 NLVEKPF
-327 RKMQYGIKP
+327 RVMQYGFKP

-350 LSYSF
+350 LSHSF

-360 AEAIEKLF
+360 AEKIEKLF

-385 TEKCRTSPDPKIIV
+385 TEKCRTSQDPKIIV
-399 WGDSYAMHNIPGI
+399 WGDSYAMHNIPG
-412 ALSQKIDIRQATRSA
+412 LSQAQKIDIRQATRSA

-433 TAPNTKRSNFEEQAR
+433 TAPNTKRSDFEAQAR

-453 NESAFK
+453 NDSTFK
-459 FISQTPS
+459 FISDTPS
-466 IDTVILAGSYGQ
+466 IKTVILAGSYGQ
-478 YMQDTYESISFDDSG
+478 YMQDTFESISFDTSG
-493 VMQIAKSTPE
+493 VMQVEKSTPE
-503 RAMKDMREVVEK
+503 RAMKDMQVVVEK

-523 VIIAPPPPL
+523 VIISPPPPI
-532 NTTLVG
+532 NTTIVS
-538 CIQGE
+538 CIQAE
-543 MANPSLTNQS
+543 MASPSLTNQS
-553 SKCML
+553 SKCLL

-564 RSHKNVLDLMKY
+564 RSHKNVLNLMKY
-576 AENSLGAKVIYL
+576 AETSLGAKVIYL

-595 NSCKTIIDG
+595 KSCKTIIDG

-614 STTGSLKLYE
+614 SNTGSVKLYQ
-624 KMPNILSAI
+624 KMPNIL
-633 AGKHQS
+633 AGINSNS

>member
-22 EHLAIPGFQ
+22 EHLAIPGFH

-51 VSKGL
+51 VSRGL
-56 DRDSFS
+56 ARDKFS
-62 FKQFYLRRA
+62 FKEFYLRRA

-86 IAAKFFLP
+86 IAAKLFLP
-94 PMQIESLKQQIVGA
+94 PMQIESLKQQIIGA
-108 LTFSTNLVLLS
+108 LTFSTNFVLLS

-155 TPAKHWRKILIFLAI
+155 TPAKHWRKILVVLAI
-170 ASFVGCLYLSA
+170 ASFVGCLYLSL

-203 ASMLVHSNVIK
+203 ASMLVHSAAVKNV
-214 SMTSKLA
+214 TSKLA
-221 IPAFAVLLASPFVNT
+221 IPAFAVLLASPFFNS
-236 GLSHPGLDAVIVCF
+236 GLSHPGLDAVVVCF

-256 LANHKMLNGQKRMFF
+256 LANHRLINSKVWSPIEKA
-271 VNKIGDV
+271 GDI

-291 IANASIETESV
+291 IANASIGTESMTV
-302 TIKAMLLAASFI
+302 KATLLAASLVTAI
-314 SAFALY
+314 ALY
-320 RFVEEPF
+320 NLVEKPF
-327 RKMQYGIKP
+327 RVMQYGFKP

-350 LSYSF
+350 LSHSF

-360 AEAIEKLF
+360 AEKIEKLF

-385 TEKCRTSPDPKIIV
+385 TEKCRTSQDPKIIV
-399 WGDSYAMHNIPGI
+399 WGDSYAMHNIPG
-412 ALSQKIDIRQATRSA
+412 LSQAQKIDIRQATRSA

-433 TAPNTKRSNFEEQAR
+433 TAPNTKRSDFEAQAR

-453 NESAFK
+453 NDSTFK
-459 FISQTPS
+459 FISDTPS
-466 IDTVILAGSYGQ
+466 IKTVILAGSYGQ
-478 YMQDTYESISFDDSG
+478 YMQDTFESISFDTSG
-493 VMQIAKSTPE
+493 VMQIEKSTPE
-503 RAMKDMREVVEK
+503 RAMKDMQVVVEK

-523 VIIAPPPPL
+523 VIISPPPPI
-532 NTTLVG
+532 NTTIVS
-538 CIQGE
+538 CIQAE
-543 MANPSLTNQS
+543 MASPSLTNQS
-553 SKCML
+553 SKCLL

-564 RSHKNVLDLMKY
+564 RSHKNVLNLMKY
-576 AENSLGAKVIYL
+576 AETSLGAKVIYL

-595 NSCKTIIDG
+595 KSCKTIIDG

-614 STTGSLKLYE
+614 SNTGSVKLYQ
-624 KMPNILSAI
+624 KMPNIL
-633 AGKHQS
+633 AGINSNS

>member
-22 EHLAIPGFQ
+22 EHLAIPGFH

-51 VSKGL
+51 VSRGL
-56 DRDSFS
+56 ARDKFS
-62 FKQFYLRRA
+62 FKEFYLRRA

-86 IAAKFFLP
+86 IAAKLFLP
-94 PMQIESLKQQIVGA
+94 PLQIESLKQQIIGA
-108 LTFSTNLVLLS
+108 LTFSTNFVLLS

-155 TPAKHWRKILIFLAI
+155 TPARHWRKILVVLAI
-170 ASFVGCLYLSA
+170 ASFVGCLYLSL

-203 ASMLVHSNVIK
+203 ASMLVHSAAVKNV
-214 SMTSKLA
+214 TSKLA
-221 IPAFAVLLASPFVNT
+221 VPAFAVLLASPFVNS
-236 GLSHPGLDAVIVCF
+236 GLSHPGLDAVVVCL

-256 LANHKMLNGQKRMFF
+256 LANHRLINSKVWTPIEKA
-271 VNKIGDV
+271 GDI

-291 IANASIETESV
+291 IANASIGTESMTV
-302 TIKAMLLAASFI
+302 KATLLAASLVTAI
-314 SAFALY
+314 ALY
-320 RFVEEPF
+320 NLVEKPF
-327 RKMQYGIKP
+327 RVMQYGFKP

-350 LSYSF
+350 LSHSF

-360 AEAIEKLF
+360 AEKIEKLF

-385 TEKCRTSPDPKIIV
+385 TEKCRTSQDPKIIV
-399 WGDSYAMHNIPGI
+399 WGDSYAMHNIPG
-412 ALSQKIDIRQATRSA
+412 LSQAQKIDIRQATRSA

-433 TAPNTKRSNFEEQAR
+433 TAPNTKRSDFEAQAR

-453 NESAFK
+453 NDSTFK
-459 FISQTPS
+459 FISDTPS
-466 IDTVILAGSYGQ
+466 IKTVILAGSYGQ
-478 YMQDTYESISFDDSG
+478 YMQDTFESISFDTSG
-493 VMQIAKSTPE
+493 VMQIEKSTPE
-503 RAMKDMREVVEK
+503 RAMKDMQVVVKK

-523 VIIAPPPPL
+523 VIISPPPPI
-532 NTTLVG
+532 NTTIVS
-538 CIQGE
+538 CIQAE
-543 MANPSLTNQS
+543 MASPSLTNQS
-553 SKCML
+553 SKCLL

-564 RSHKNVLDLMKY
+564 RSHKNVLNLMKY
-576 AENSLGAKVIYL
+576 AETSLGAKVIYL

-595 NSCKTIIDG
+595 KSCKTIIDG

-614 STTGSLKLYE
+614 SNTGSVKLYQ
-624 KMPNILSAI
+624 KMPNIL
-633 AGKHQS
+633 AGMNSNS

>member
-22 EHLAIPGFQ
+22 EHLAIPGLQ

-51 VSKGL
+51 VARGL
-56 DRDSFS
+56 ERDKFS
-62 FKQFYLRRA
+62 FKEFYLRRA

-94 PMQIESLKQQIVGA
+94 PMQIDSLKQQIIGA
-108 LTFSTNLVLLS
+108 LTFSTNFVLLS

-155 TPAKHWRKILIFLAI
+155 TPAKHWRKVLVVLAI
-170 ASFVGCLYLSA
+170 ASFVGCLYLSL

-203 ASMLVHSNVIK
+203 ASMLVHSTAVK
-214 SMTSKLA
+214 SVASKMA
-221 IPAFAVLLASPFVNT
+221 IPAFAVLLASPFFNS

-256 LANHKMLNGQKRMFF
+256 LANHRLINSKAWMPIAKA
-271 VNKIGDV
+271 GDI

-291 IANASIETESV
+291 IANASIGTESMTV
-302 TIKAMLLAASFI
+302 KATLFAASL
-314 SAFALY
+314 ATAVALY
-320 RFVEEPF
+320 NLVEKPF
-327 RKMQYGIKP
+327 RVMQYGFKP

-350 LSYSF
+350 LSHSF

-360 AEAIEKLF
+360 AEKIEKLF

-385 TEKCRTSPDPKIIV
+385 TEKCRTSQDPKIIV
-399 WGDSYAMHNIPGI
+399 WGDSYAMHNIPGL
-412 ALSQKIDIRQATRSA
+412 AQSQKIDIRQATRSA

-453 NESAFK
+453 NDSAFK
-459 FISQTPS
+459 FISETPS
-466 IDTVILAGSYGQ
+466 IKTVILAGSYGQ
-478 YMQDTYESISFDDSG
+478 YMQDTYESISFDANG
-493 VMQIAKSTPE
+493 AMQIEKSTPE
-503 RAMKDMREVVEK
+503 RAMKDMRNVVEK

-532 NTTLVG
+532 NTTIVS

-553 SKCML
+553 NKCLL

-564 RSHKNVLDLMKY
+564 RSHKNVLNLMKY
-576 AENSLGAKVIYL
+576 AETTLGAKVIYL

-595 NSCKTIIDG
+595 KSCKTIIDG

-614 STTGSLKLYE
+614 STTGSVKLYQ
-624 KMPNILSAI
+624 KMPNIL
-633 AGKHQS
+633 AGIDSNT

>member
-22 EHLAIPGFQ
+22 EHLAIPGFH

-51 VSKGL
+51 VSRGL
-56 DRDSFS
+56 ARDKFS
-62 FKQFYLRRA
+62 FKEFYLRRA

-86 IAAKFFLP
+86 IAAKLFLP
-94 PMQIESLKQQIVGA
+94 PMQIESLKQQIIGA
-108 LTFSTNLVLLS
+108 LTFSTNFVLLS

-155 TPAKHWRKILIFLAI
+155 TPAKHWRKILVVLAI
-170 ASFVGCLYLSA
+170 ASFVGCLYLSL

-203 ASMLVHSNVIK
+203 ASMLVHSAAVKNV
-214 SMTSKLA
+214 TSKLA
-221 IPAFAVLLASPFVNT
+221 IPAFAVLLASPVFNS
-236 GLSHPGLDAVIVCF
+236 GLSHPGLDAVVVCF

-256 LANHKMLNGQKRMFF
+256 LANHRLINSKVWSPIEKA
-271 VNKIGDV
+271 GDI

-291 IANASIETESV
+291 IANASIGTESMTV
-302 TIKAMLLAASFI
+302 KATLLAASLVTAI
-314 SAFALY
+314 ALY
-320 RFVEEPF
+320 NLVEKPF
-327 RKMQYGIKP
+327 RVMQYGFKP

-350 LSYSF
+350 LSHSF

-360 AEAIEKLF
+360 AEKIEKLF

-385 TEKCRTSPDPKIIV
+385 TEKCRTSQDPKIIV
-399 WGDSYAMHNIPGI
+399 WGDSYAMHNIPG
-412 ALSQKIDIRQATRSA
+412 LSQAQKIDIRQATRSA

-433 TAPNTKRSNFEEQAR
+433 TAPNTKRSDFEAQAR

-453 NESAFK
+453 NDSTFK
-459 FISQTPS
+459 FISDTPS
-466 IDTVILAGSYGQ
+466 IKTVILAGSYGQ
-478 YMQDTYESISFDDSG
+478 YMQDTFESISFDTSG
-493 VMQIAKSTPE
+493 VMQVEKSTPE
-503 RAMKDMREVVEK
+503 RAMKDMQVVVEK

-523 VIIAPPPPL
+523 VIISTPPPI
-532 NTTLVG
+532 NTTIVS
-538 CIQGE
+538 CIQAE
-543 MANPSLTNQS
+543 MASPSLTNQS
-553 SKCML
+553 SKCLL

-564 RSHKNVLDLMKY
+564 RSHKNVLNLMKY
-576 AENSLGAKVIYL
+576 AETSLGAKVIYL

-595 NSCKTIIDG
+595 KSCKTIIDG

-614 STTGSLKLYE
+614 SNTGSVKLYQ
-624 KMPNILSAI
+624 KMPNIL
-633 AGKHQS
+633 AGINSNS

>member
-22 EHLAIPGFQ
+22 EHLAIPGFH

-51 VSKGL
+51 VSRGL
-56 DRDSFS
+56 ARDKFS
-62 FKQFYLRRA
+62 FKEFYLRRA

-86 IAAKFFLP
+86 IAAKLFLP
-94 PMQIESLKQQIVGA
+94 PMQIESLKQQIIGA
-108 LTFSTNLVLLS
+108 LTFSTNFVLLS

-155 TPAKHWRKILIFLAI
+155 TPARHWRKILVVLAI
-170 ASFVGCLYLSA
+170 ASFVGCLYLSL

-203 ASMLVHSNVIK
+203 ASMLVHSAAVKNV
-214 SMTSKLA
+214 TSKLA
-221 IPAFAVLLASPFVNT
+221 VPAFAVLLASPFVNS
-236 GLSHPGLDAVIVCF
+236 GLSHPGLDAVVVCF

-256 LANHKMLNGQKRMFF
+256 LANHRLINSKVWTPIEKA
-271 VNKIGDV
+271 GDI

-291 IANASIETESV
+291 IANASIGTESMTV
-302 TIKAMLLAASFI
+302 KATLLAASLVTAI
-314 SAFALY
+314 ALY
-320 RFVEEPF
+320 NLVEKPF
-327 RKMQYGIKP
+327 RVMQYGFKP

-350 LSYSF
+350 LSHSF

-360 AEAIEKLF
+360 AEKIEKLF

-385 TEKCRTSPDPKIIV
+385 TEKCRTSQDPKIIV
-399 WGDSYAMHNIPGI
+399 WGDSYAMHNIPG
-412 ALSQKIDIRQATRSA
+412 LSQAQKIDIRQATRSA

-433 TAPNTKRSNFEEQAR
+433 TAPNTKRSDFEAQAR

-453 NESAFK
+453 NDSTFK
-459 FISQTPS
+459 FISDTPS
-466 IDTVILAGSYGQ
+466 IKTVILAGSYGQ
-478 YMQDTYESISFDDSG
+478 YMQDTFESISFDTSG
-493 VMQIAKSTPE
+493 VMQIEKSTPE
-503 RAMKDMREVVEK
+503 RAMKDMQVVVEK

-523 VIIAPPPPL
+523 VIISPPPPI
-532 NTTLVG
+532 NTTIVS
-538 CIQGE
+538 CIQAE
-543 MANPSLTNQS
+543 MASPSLTNQS
-553 SKCML
+553 SKCLL

-564 RSHKNVLDLMKY
+564 RSHKKCAQPDEVR
-576 AENSLGAKVIYL
+576 
-588 SDALCDA
+588 
-595 NSCKTIIDG
+595 
-604 VPIYR
+604 R
-609 DPGHL
+609 D
-614 STTGSLKLYE
+614 
-624 KMPNILSAI
+624 
-633 AGKHQS
+633 

>member
-22 EHLAIPGFQ
+22 EHLAIPGFH

-51 VSKGL
+51 VSRGL
-56 DRDSFS
+56 ARDKFS
-62 FKQFYLRRA
+62 FKEFYLRRA

-86 IAAKFFLP
+86 IAAKLFLP
-94 PMQIESLKQQIVGA
+94 PMQIESLKQQIIGA
-108 LTFSTNLVLLS
+108 LTFSTNFVLLS

-155 TPAKHWRKILIFLAI
+155 TPARHWRKILVVLAI
-170 ASFVGCLYLSA
+170 ASFVGCLYLSL

-203 ASMLVHSNVIK
+203 ASMLVHSAAVKNV
-214 SMTSKLA
+214 TSKLA
-221 IPAFAVLLASPFVNT
+221 VPAFAVLLASPFVNS
-236 GLSHPGLDAVIVCF
+236 GLSHPGLDAVVVCF
-250 ATAIVL
+250 ATAIIL
-256 LANHKMLNGQKRMFF
+256 LANHRLINSKVWTPIEKA
-271 VNKIGDV
+271 GDI

-291 IANASIETESV
+291 IANASIGTESMTV
-302 TIKAMLLAASFI
+302 KATLLAASLVTAI
-314 SAFALY
+314 ALY
-320 RFVEEPF
+320 NLVEKPF
-327 RKMQYGIKP
+327 RVMQYGFKP

-350 LSYSF
+350 LSHSF

-360 AEAIEKLF
+360 AEKIEKLF

-385 TEKCRTSPDPKIIV
+385 TEKCRTSQDPKIIV
-399 WGDSYAMHNIPGI
+399 WGDSYAMHNIPG
-412 ALSQKIDIRQATRSA
+412 LSQAQKIDIRQATRSA

-433 TAPNTKRSNFEEQAR
+433 TAPNTKRSDFEAQAR

-453 NESAFK
+453 NDSTFK
-459 FISQTPS
+459 FISDTPS
-466 IDTVILAGSYGQ
+466 IKTVILAGSYGQ
-478 YMQDTYESISFDDSG
+478 YMQDTFESISFDTSG
-493 VMQIAKSTPE
+493 VMQIEKSTPE
-503 RAMKDMREVVEK
+503 RAMKDMQVVVEK

-523 VIIAPPPPL
+523 VIISPPPPI
-532 NTTLVG
+532 NTTIVS
-538 CIQGE
+538 CIQAE
-543 MANPSLTNQS
+543 MASPSLTNQS
-553 SKCML
+553 SKCLL

-564 RSHKNVLDLMKY
+564 RSHKNVLNLMKY
-576 AENSLGAKVIYL
+576 AETSLGAKVIYL

-595 NSCKTIIDG
+595 KSCKTIIDG

-614 STTGSLKLYE
+614 SNTGSVKLYQ
-624 KMPNILSAI
+624 KMPNIL
-633 AGKHQS
+633 AGINSNS

>member
-22 EHLAIPGFQ
+22 EHLAIPGFH

-51 VSKGL
+51 VSRGL
-56 DRDSFS
+56 ARDKFS
-62 FKQFYLRRA
+62 FKEFYLRRA

-86 IAAKFFLP
+86 IAAKLFLP
-94 PMQIESLKQQIVGA
+94 PMQIESLKQQIIGA
-108 LTFSTNLVLLS
+108 LTFSTNFVLLS

-155 TPAKHWRKILIFLAI
+155 TPAKHWRKILVVLAI
-170 ASFVGCLYLSA
+170 ASFVGCLYLSL

-203 ASMLVHSNVIK
+203 ASMLVHSAAVKNV
-214 SMTSKLA
+214 TSKLA
-221 IPAFAVLLASPFVNT
+221 VPAFAVLLASPFVNS
-236 GLSHPGLDAVIVCF
+236 GLSHPGLDAVVVCF

-256 LANHKMLNGQKRMFF
+256 LANHRLINSKVWSPIEKA
-271 VNKIGDV
+271 GDI

-291 IANASIETESV
+291 IANASIGTESMTV
-302 TIKAMLLAASFI
+302 KATLLAASLVTAI
-314 SAFALY
+314 ALY
-320 RFVEEPF
+320 NLVEKPF
-327 RKMQYGIKP
+327 RVMQYGFKP

-350 LSYSF
+350 LSHSF

-360 AEAIEKLF
+360 AEKIEKLF

-385 TEKCRTSPDPKIIV
+385 TEKCRTSQDPKIIV
-399 WGDSYAMHNIPGI
+399 WGDSYAMHNIPG
-412 ALSQKIDIRQATRSA
+412 LSQAQKIDIRQATRSA

-433 TAPNTKRSNFEEQAR
+433 TAPNTKRSDFEAQAR

-453 NESAFK
+453 NDSTFK
-459 FISQTPS
+459 FISDTPS
-466 IDTVILAGSYGQ
+466 IKTVILAGSYGQ
-478 YMQDTYESISFDDSG
+478 YMQDTFESISFDTSG
-493 VMQIAKSTPE
+493 VMQIEKSTPE
-503 RAMKDMREVVEK
+503 RAMKDMQVVVEK

-523 VIIAPPPPL
+523 VIISPPPPI
-532 NTTLVG
+532 NTTIVS
-538 CIQGE
+538 CIQAE
-543 MANPSLTNQS
+543 MASPSLTNQS
-553 SKCML
+553 SKCLL

-564 RSHKNVLDLMKY
+564 RSHKNVLNLMKY
-576 AENSLGAKVIYL
+576 AETSLGAKVIYL

-595 NSCKTIIDG
+595 KSCKTIIDG

-614 STTGSLKLYE
+614 SNTGSVKLYQ
-624 KMPNILSAI
+624 KMPNIL
-633 AGKHQS
+633 AGINSNS

>member
-22 EHLAIPGFQ
+22 EHLAIPGFH

-51 VSKGL
+51 VSRGL
-56 DRDSFS
+56 ARDKFS
-62 FKQFYLRRA
+62 FKEFYLRRA

-86 IAAKFFLP
+86 IAAKLFLP
-94 PMQIESLKQQIVGA
+94 PMQIESLKQQIIGA
-108 LTFSTNLVLLS
+108 LTFSTNFVLLS

-155 TPAKHWRKILIFLAI
+155 TPAKHWRKILVVLAI
-170 ASFVGCLYLSA
+170 ASFVGCLYLSL

-203 ASMLVHSNVIK
+203 ASMLVHSAAVKNV
-214 SMTSKLA
+214 TSKLA
-221 IPAFAVLLASPFVNT
+221 IPAFAVLLASPFVNS
-236 GLSHPGLDAVIVCF
+236 GLSHPGLDAVVVCF

-256 LANHKMLNGQKRMFF
+256 LANHRLINSKVWTPIEKA
-271 VNKIGDV
+271 GDI

-291 IANASIETESV
+291 IANASIGTESMTV
-302 TIKAMLLAASFI
+302 KATLLAASLVTAI
-314 SAFALY
+314 ALY
-320 RFVEEPF
+320 NLVEKPF
-327 RKMQYGIKP
+327 RVMQYGFKP

-350 LSYSF
+350 LSHSF

-360 AEAIEKLF
+360 AEKIEKLF

-385 TEKCRTSPDPKIIV
+385 TEKCRTSQDPKIIV
-399 WGDSYAMHNIPGI
+399 WGDSYAMHNIPG
-412 ALSQKIDIRQATRSA
+412 LSQAQKIDIRQATRSA

-433 TAPNTKRSNFEEQAR
+433 TAPNTKRSDFEEQAR

-453 NESAFK
+453 NDSTFK
-459 FISQTPS
+459 FISDTPS
-466 IDTVILAGSYGQ
+466 IKTVILAGSYGQ
-478 YMQDTYESISFDDSG
+478 YMQDTFESISFDTSG
-493 VMQIAKSTPE
+493 VMQIEKSTPE
-503 RAMKDMREVVEK
+503 RAMKDMQVVVEK

-523 VIIAPPPPL
+523 VIISPPPPI
-532 NTTLVG
+532 NTTIVS
-538 CIQGE
+538 CIQAE
-543 MANPSLTNQS
+543 MASPSLTNQS
-553 SKCML
+553 SKCLL

-564 RSHKNVLDLMKY
+564 RSHKNVLNLMKY
-576 AENSLGAKVIYL
+576 AETSLGAKVIYL

-595 NSCKTIIDG
+595 KSCKTIIDG

-614 STTGSLKLYE
+614 SNTGSVKLYQ
-624 KMPNILSAI
+624 KMPNIL
-633 AGKHQS
+633 AGINSNS

>member
-51 VSKGL
+51 VARGL
-56 DRDSFS
+56 ERDKFS
-62 FKQFYLRRA
+62 FKEFYLRRA

-94 PMQIESLKQQIVGA
+94 PMQIDSLKQQIIGA
-108 LTFSTNLVLLS
+108 LTFSTNFVLLS

-155 TPAKHWRKILIFLAI
+155 TPAKHWRKILVVLAI
-170 ASFVGCLYLSA
+170 ASFVGCLYLSL

-203 ASMLVHSNVIK
+203 ASMLVYSTAVK
-214 SMTSKLA
+214 SVASKMA
-221 IPAFAVLLASPFVNT
+221 IPAFAVLLASPFVNS

-256 LANHKMLNGQKRMFF
+256 LANHRLINSKVWTPIEKA
-271 VNKIGDV
+271 GDI

-291 IANASIETESV
+291 IANASIGTESMTV
-302 TIKAMLLAASFI
+302 KATLFAASL
-314 SAFALY
+314 ATAVALY
-320 RFVEEPF
+320 NLVEKPF
-327 RKMQYGIKP
+327 RVMQYGFKP

-350 LSYSF
+350 LSHSF

-360 AEAIEKLF
+360 AEKIEKLF

-385 TEKCRTSPDPKIIV
+385 TEKCRTSQDPKIIV
-399 WGDSYAMHNIPGI
+399 WGDSYAMHNIPGL
-412 ALSQKIDIRQATRSA
+412 AQSQKIDIRQATRSA

-453 NESAFK
+453 NDSAFK
-459 FISQTPS
+459 FISENPS
-466 IDTVILAGSYGQ
+466 IKTVILAGSYGQ
-478 YMQDTYESISFDDSG
+478 YMQDTYESISFDTNG
-493 VMQIAKSTPE
+493 AMQVEKSTPE
-503 RAMKDMREVVEK
+503 RAMKDMRNVVEK

-532 NTTLVG
+532 NTTIVS

-553 SKCML
+553 NKCLL
-558 DRKLFE
+558 DRALFE
-564 RSHKNVLDLMKY
+564 RSHKNVLNLMKY
-576 AENSLGAKVIYL
+576 AETTLGAKVIYL

-595 NSCKTIIDG
+595 KSCKTIIDG

-614 STTGSLKLYE
+614 STTGSVKLYQ
-624 KMPNILSAI
+624 KMPNIL
-633 AGKHQS
+633 AGINSNS

>member
-56 DRDSFS
+56 ERDSFS

-71 KRLLPASFVTILATI
+71 KRLLPASFVTIFATI
-86 IAAKFFLP
+86 IAAKLLLP
-94 PMQIESLKQQIVGA
+94 PMQIESLKQQIIGA
-108 LTFSTNLVLLS
+108 LSFSTNFVLMS

-155 TPAKHWRKILIFLAI
+155 TPAKHWRKLLIALAI
-170 ASFVGCLYLSA
+170 VSFVGCLYLSA

-203 ASMLVHSNVIK
+203 ASMLVHSTVVK
-214 SMTSKLA
+214 SVTSKLA
-221 IPAFAVLLASPFVNT
+221 IPAFAVLLVSPFVNS
-236 GLSHPGLDAVIVCF
+236 GLSHPGLDAVVVCF

-256 LANHKMLNGQKRMFF
+256 LANHRQLNGQTWTLPIK
-271 VNKIGDV
+271 KAGDI

-291 IANASIETESV
+291 IANATISTESMTV
-302 TIKAMLLAASFI
+302 KATLLAASLA
-314 SAFALY
+314 SALALY
-320 RFVEEPF
+320 HLVEEPF
-327 RKMQYGIKP
+327 RKMQYGFKP

-350 LSYSF
+350 LSHAF

-360 AEAIEKLF
+360 AEKIEKLF

-385 TEKCRTSPDPKIIV
+385 TEKCRTSQDPKIIV
-399 WGDSYAMHNIPGI
+399 WGDSYAMHNIPGM
-412 ALSQKIDIRQATRSA
+412 AQSQKIDIRQATRSS

-453 NESAFK
+453 NDSAFK
-459 FISQTPS
+459 FISETPT
-466 IDTVILAGSYGQ
+466 IKTVILAGSYGQ
-478 YMQDTYESISFDDSG
+478 YMHDSYESISFDANG
-493 VMQIAKSTPE
+493 AMQIAKSTPE
-503 RAMKDMREVVEK
+503 RAMKDMQVVVEK

-532 NTTLVG
+532 NNTIVS

-543 MANPSLTNQS
+543 MVNPSLNQS
-553 SKCML
+553 NKCLL

-564 RSHKNVLDLMKY
+564 RSHKNVLNLMKY
-576 AENSLGAKVIYL
+576 AETTLGAKVIYL
-588 SDALCDA
+588 SDVLCDA

-624 KMPNILSAI
+624 KMPNILSTVVSA
-633 AGKHQS
+633 HQS

>member
-22 EHLAIPGFQ
+22 EHLAIPGFH

-51 VSKGL
+51 VSRGL
-56 DRDSFS
+56 ARDKFS
-62 FKQFYLRRA
+62 FKEFYLRRA

-86 IAAKFFLP
+86 IAAKLFLP
-94 PMQIESLKQQIVGA
+94 PMQIESLKQQIIGA
-108 LTFSTNLVLLS
+108 LTFSTNFVLLS

-155 TPAKHWRKILIFLAI
+155 TPARHWRKILVVLAI
-170 ASFVGCLYLSA
+170 ASFVGCLYLSL

-203 ASMLVHSNVIK
+203 ASMLVHSASVKNV
-214 SMTSKLA
+214 TSKLA
-221 IPAFAVLLASPFVNT
+221 IPAFAVLLASPFFNS
-236 GLSHPGLDAVIVCF
+236 GLSHPGLDAVVVCF

-256 LANHKMLNGQKRMFF
+256 LANHRLINSKVWSPIEKA
-271 VNKIGDV
+271 GDI

-291 IANASIETESV
+291 IANASIGTESMTV
-302 TIKAMLLAASFI
+302 KATLLAASLVTAI
-314 SAFALY
+314 ALY
-320 RFVEEPF
+320 NLVEKPF
-327 RKMQYGIKP
+327 RVMQYDFKP

-350 LSYSF
+350 LSHSF

-360 AEAIEKLF
+360 AEKIEKLF

-385 TEKCRTSPDPKIIV
+385 TEKCRTSQDPKIIV
-399 WGDSYAMHNIPGI
+399 WGDSYAMHNIPG
-412 ALSQKIDIRQATRSA
+412 LSQAQKIDIRQATRSA

-433 TAPNTKRSNFEEQAR
+433 TAPNTKRSDFEAQAR

-453 NESAFK
+453 NDSTFK
-459 FISQTPS
+459 FISDTPS
-466 IDTVILAGSYGQ
+466 IKTVILAGSYGQ
-478 YMQDTYESISFDDSG
+478 YMQDTFESISFDTSG
-493 VMQIAKSTPE
+493 VMQIEKSTPE
-503 RAMKDMREVVEK
+503 RAMKDMQVVVEK

-523 VIIAPPPPL
+523 VIISPPPPI
-532 NTTLVG
+532 NTTIVS
-538 CIQGE
+538 CIQAE
-543 MANPSLTNQS
+543 MASPSLTNQS
-553 SKCML
+553 SKCLL

-564 RSHKNVLDLMKY
+564 RSHKNVLNLMKY
-576 AENSLGAKVIYL
+576 AETSLGAKVIYL

-595 NSCKTIIDG
+595 KSCKTIIDG

-614 STTGSLKLYE
+614 SNTGSVKLYQ
-624 KMPNILSAI
+624 KMPNIL
-633 AGKHQS
+633 AGINSNS

>member
-22 EHLAIPGFQ
+22 EHLAIPGFH

-51 VSKGL
+51 VSRGL
-56 DRDSFS
+56 ARDKFS
-62 FKQFYLRRA
+62 FKEFYLRRA

-86 IAAKFFLP
+86 IAAKLFLP
-94 PMQIESLKQQIVGA
+94 PMQIESLKQQIIGA
-108 LTFSTNLVLLS
+108 LTFSTNFVLLS

-155 TPAKHWRKILIFLAI
+155 TPAKHWRKILVVLAI
-170 ASFVGCLYLSA
+170 ASFVGCLYLSL

-203 ASMLVHSNVIK
+203 ASLLVHSAAVKNV
-214 SMTSKLA
+214 TSKLA
-221 IPAFAVLLASPFVNT
+221 IPAFAVLLASPFFNS
-236 GLSHPGLDAVIVCF
+236 GLSHPGLDAVVVCF

-256 LANHKMLNGQKRMFF
+256 LANHRLINSKVWSPIEKA
-271 VNKIGDV
+271 GDI

-291 IANASIETESV
+291 IANASIGTESMTV
-302 TIKAMLLAASFI
+302 KATLLAASLVTAI
-314 SAFALY
+314 ALY
-320 RFVEEPF
+320 NLVEKPF
-327 RKMQYGIKP
+327 RVMQYGFKP

-350 LSYSF
+350 LSHSF

-360 AEAIEKLF
+360 AEKIEKLF

-385 TEKCRTSPDPKIIV
+385 TEKCRTSQDPKIIV
-399 WGDSYAMHNIPGI
+399 WGDSYAMHNIPG
-412 ALSQKIDIRQATRSA
+412 LSQAQKIDIRQATRSA

-433 TAPNTKRSNFEEQAR
+433 TAPNTKRSDFEAQAR

-453 NESAFK
+453 NDSTFK
-459 FISQTPS
+459 FISDTPS
-466 IDTVILAGSYGQ
+466 IKTVILAGSYGQ
-478 YMQDTYESISFDDSG
+478 YMQDTFESISFDTSG
-493 VMQIAKSTPE
+493 VMQVEKSTPE
-503 RAMKDMREVVEK
+503 RAMKDMQVVVEK

-523 VIIAPPPPL
+523 VIISPPPPI
-532 NTTLVG
+532 NTTIVS
-538 CIQGE
+538 CIQAE
-543 MANPSLTNQS
+543 MASPSLTNQS
-553 SKCML
+553 SKCLL

-564 RSHKNVLDLMKY
+564 RSHKNVLNLMKY
-576 AENSLGAKVIYL
+576 AETSLGAKVIYL

-595 NSCKTIIDG
+595 KSCKTIIDG

-614 STTGSLKLYE
+614 SNTGSVKLYQ
-624 KMPNILSAI
+624 KMPNIL
-633 AGKHQS
+633 AGINSNS

>member
-22 EHLAIPGFQ
+22 EHLAIPGFH

-51 VSKGL
+51 VSRGL
-56 DRDSFS
+56 ARDKFS
-62 FKQFYLRRA
+62 FKEFYLRRA

-86 IAAKFFLP
+86 IAAKLFLP
-94 PMQIESLKQQIVGA
+94 PMQIESLKQQIIGA
-108 LTFSTNLVLLS
+108 LTFSTNFVLLS

-155 TPAKHWRKILIFLAI
+155 TPAKHWRKILVVLAI
-170 ASFVGCLYLSA
+170 ASFVGCLYLSL

-203 ASMLVHSNVIK
+203 ASMLVHSAAVKNV
-214 SMTSKLA
+214 TSKLA
-221 IPAFAVLLASPFVNT
+221 VPAFAVLLASPFVNS
-236 GLSHPGLDAVIVCF
+236 GLSHPGLDAVVVCF

-256 LANHKMLNGQKRMFF
+256 LANHRLINSKVWTPIEKA
-271 VNKIGDV
+271 GDI

-291 IANASIETESV
+291 IANASIGTDSMTV
-302 TIKAMLLAASFI
+302 KATLLAASLVTAI
-314 SAFALY
+314 ALY
-320 RFVEEPF
+320 NLVEKPF
-327 RKMQYGIKP
+327 RVMQYGFKP

-350 LSYSF
+350 LSHSF

-360 AEAIEKLF
+360 AEKIEKLF

-385 TEKCRTSPDPKIIV
+385 TEKCRTSQDPKIIV
-399 WGDSYAMHNIPGI
+399 WGDSYAMHNIPG
-412 ALSQKIDIRQATRSA
+412 LSQAQKIDIRQATRSA

-433 TAPNTKRSNFEEQAR
+433 TAPNTKRSDFEAQAR

-453 NESAFK
+453 NDSTFK
-459 FISQTPS
+459 FISDTPS
-466 IDTVILAGSYGQ
+466 IKTVILAGSYGQ
-478 YMQDTYESISFDDSG
+478 YMQDTFESISFDTSG
-493 VMQIAKSTPE
+493 VMQIEKSTPK
-503 RAMKDMREVVEK
+503 RAMKDMQVVVEK

-523 VIIAPPPPL
+523 VIISPPPPI
-532 NTTLVG
+532 NTTIVS
-538 CIQGE
+538 CIQAE
-543 MANPSLTNQS
+543 MASPSLTNQS
-553 SKCML
+553 SKCLL

-564 RSHKNVLDLMKY
+564 RSHKNVLNLMKY
-576 AENSLGAKVIYL
+576 AETSLGAKVIYL

-595 NSCKTIIDG
+595 KSCKTIIDG

-614 STTGSLKLYE
+614 SNTGSVKLYQ
-624 KMPNILSAI
+624 KMPNIL
-633 AGKHQS
+633 AGINSNS